1 MVLIPD
7 VVVGID
13 SGCSVEVK
21 TVVDSDIALDPTF
34 EHYPVDLSMRSLDDS
49 SNLGCKY

>member
-1 MVLIPD
+1 MVLVAN

-13 SGCSVEVK
+13 SESSIEVE
-21 TVVDSDIALDPTF
+21 TVVDSDIALDPAF
-34 EHYPVDLSMRSLDDS
+34 EHYPVDLSRRSLDDS